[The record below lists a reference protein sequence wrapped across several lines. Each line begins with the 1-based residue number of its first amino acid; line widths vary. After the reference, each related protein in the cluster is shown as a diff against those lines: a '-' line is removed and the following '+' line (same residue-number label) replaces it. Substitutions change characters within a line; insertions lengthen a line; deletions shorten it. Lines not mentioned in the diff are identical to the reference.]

1 MNCWHCN
8 SELKLD
14 FQTND
19 FSMKFYYCSKCDK
32 WYEMKK
38 EKARVNGAMPIRF
51 SELETR
57 PQIYPAM
64 AANV

>member
-1 MNCWHCN
+1 
-8 SELKLD
+8 
-14 FQTND
+14 
-19 FSMKFYYCSKCDK
+19 MKFYYCSKCDK